1 MLTINKQHYLK
12 SIFNSK
18 ITFIMKEDLF
28 RSQFF
33 NPKASF
39 LVLLF
44 TLNSLLNQDYT
55 SSLDLQINTKRQH
68 N

>member
-33 NPKASF
+33 NPKAS

-44 TLNSLLNQDYT
+44 NSLNSLLNQDYT
-55 SSLDLQINTKRQH
+55 SSLDLQINTKIQH

>member
-33 NPKASF
+33 NPKAS
-39 LVLLF
+39 LVLF
-44 TLNSLLNQDYT
+44 NSLNSLLNQDYT
-55 SSLDLQINTKRQH
+55 SSLQINTKRQH

>member
-28 RSQFF
+28 RSHFF

-44 TLNSLLNQDYT
+44 NSLNSLLN
-55 SSLDLQINTKRQH
+55 
-68 N
+68 

>member
-1 MLTINKQHYLK
+1 MLTINKQYYLK

-33 NPKASF
+33 NPKAS

-44 TLNSLLNQDYT
+44 NSLNSLLNQDYT